1 MPDALLGG
9 EMRVLALGSG
19 KSGHEV
25 NVLGVAEA
33 LGAPY
38 ELRRVEPRALYAR
51 AAPYGPLDPKD
62 RPGAAG
68 SILAAPFP
76 DIVIACGRVT
86 VPYIRALKR
95 ERGESV
101 FAAFLQDPRHGR
113 PAMDLIW
120 APVHDNLR
128 GANVMTTLTSPHP
141 FSPSRLAAARAAP
154 DPRLAALPTPRCG
167 IVLGGPSRSQHFTPA
182 DVARLAEA
190 TRAIVAQGYSVMATP
205 SRRTPAALTAAVREG
220 LGSAPGFVWD
230 GKGENPYLAILALAD
245 ALLVTSDSANMVGE
259 ATATGAPVH
268 IFEPSGGETNKRA
281 ASIDALIRAG
291 AVRRFGGALERFYYD
306 PIDSSAEI
314 AREIARRFRASRASG
329 NA

>member
-1 MPDALLGG
+1 MRERLLGDG
-9 EMRVLALGSG
+9 VRVLALGSG

-25 NVLGVAEA
+25 NVIGVAEA

-95 ERGESV
+95 AGGESV

-113 PAMDLIW
+113 SAMDLIW
-120 APVHDNLR
+120 APVHDALR

-141 FSPSRLAAARAAP
+141 FSPAKHRGGARRARSAPCRAAP
-154 DPRLAALPTPRCG
+154 AALRHRARRPEPLAAFHIRRCRP
-167 IVLGGPSRSQHFTPA
+167 PSRG
-182 DVARLAEA
+182 DARDR
-190 TRAIVAQGYSVMATP
+190 RA
-205 SRRTPAALTAAVREG
+205 
-220 LGSAPGFVWD
+220 
-230 GKGENPYLAILALAD
+230 
-245 ALLVTSDSANMVGE
+245 
-259 ATATGAPVH
+259 
-268 IFEPSGGETNKRA
+268 
-281 ASIDALIRAG
+281 
-291 AVRRFGGALERFYYD
+291 RF
-306 PIDSSAEI
+306 
-314 AREIARRFRASRASG
+314 
-329 NA
+329 

>member
-1 MPDALLGG
+1 MPDALLGDA
-9 EMRVLALGSG
+9 RVLALGSG
-19 KSGHEV
+19 TSGHEV
-25 NVLGVAEA
+25 NVIGVAEA

-38 ELRRVEPRALYAR
+38 ELRRVAPRALFAR

-95 ERGESV
+95 AGGDSV
-101 FAAFLQDPRHGR
+101 FAAFLQDPRVGR
-113 PAMDLIW
+113 SAMDLIW
-120 APVHDNLR
+120 APVHDALR
-128 GANVMTTLTSPHP
+128 GANVMTTPTSPHP
-141 FSPSRLAAARAAP
+141 FSPARIAVAREKP
-154 DPRLAALPTPRCG
+154 DPRLAALPRPRCG
-167 IVLGGPSRSQHFTPA
+167 ILLGGASRSQHFTSS
-182 DVARLAEA
+182 DISRLREA
-190 TRAIVAQGYSVMATP
+190 ARAIVGQGFSVMATP
-205 SRRTPAALTAAVREG
+205 SRRTPAALIGAVREG
-220 LGSAPGFVWD
+220 LGSGRGFVWD
-230 GKGENPYLAILALAD
+230 GEGDNPYSAILALAD

-268 IFEPSGGETNKRA
+268 IFDPSGGQTNKRA

-291 AVRRFGGALERFYYD
+291 AVRRFRGALESFQYA

-314 AREIARRFRASRASG
+314 AREIARRFHASRA
-329 NA
+329 